1 MSHHEQD
8 GQPLPG
14 LAPVAIQ
21 QGKYVAKLIAARLKG
36 KTLPPFRYHDRGVM
50 ATIGRFRAV
59 ADLRGLRFAGGLAW
73 LLWLFVHLML
83 IVEFENRLLVLIQW
97 AWHYTTRNRA
107 ARLITGRDVPPHKV

>member
-1 MSHHEQD
+1 MYYHAQD
-8 GQPLPG
+8 GHPLPG

-21 QGKYVAKLIAARLKG
+21 QGKYVAKLIGARLKG

-107 ARLITGRDVPPHKV
+107 ARLITGKDIPPHQV